1 MYELTDFIAQNPWIW
16 VVGLISLAM
25 WIAAIS
31 VVIRSP
37 KFRRKG
43 LWGLLTL
50 VSFSYSWSVSPGETF
65 SLGLPFGAAYVLWFW
80 KFGASPSPDDLET
93 DAARRS
99 AADARPVSPFKL
111 ALVRGAYAISAAATA
126 WVGWLI
132 GSGGMIGLV
141 HRIIAPEDADG
152 PPVFQAFAGAA
163 WYPPAALVF
172 ALAGLFAF
180 LSVRPYWRGKI
191 LCVWAGLSWSLFSL
205 SLSALAGGRDTALTG
220 VLVAGL
226 CLSATAV
233 IHQVSDP
240 RFRGS
245 YLRGARQA
253 RSDTG
258 EADSLTRPPAP
269 PGSSSGAG

>member
-1 MYELTDFIAQNPWIW
+1 MHELTVFVAQNPWIW
-16 VVGLISLAM
+16 VVGLISLAV

-31 VVIRSP
+31 VVIQSP
-37 KFRRKG
+37 KFRRKW

-126 WVGWLI
+126 WFGWLI
-132 GSGGMIGLV
+132 GTGAMVGVI
-141 HRIIAPEDADG
+141 HRLISPEDADG
-152 PPVFQAFAGAA
+152 PPVFHALAGAA
-163 WYPPAALVF
+163 WYPPAALML
-172 ALAGLFAF
+172 AMAGLLAF
-180 LSVRPYWRGKI
+180 LSVRPYWWGKI
-191 LCVWAGLSWSLFSL
+191 LCVWAGLSWTLFSL
-205 SLSALAGGRDTALTG
+205 SLAAFGGGLDPALTG

-226 CLSATAV
+226 SLCATAV
-233 IHQVSDP
+233 IHQVADP

-245 YLRGARQA
+245 YLRRAR
-253 RSDTG
+253 
-258 EADSLTRPPAP
+258 
-269 PGSSSGAG
+269 